1 VNFRDVMDR
10 TQRKRIDRGDSGL
23 LCESYYST
31 LYKTNP
37 PSLSYKVTW
46 FYIYL
51 LRYSFNKVNSRRK
64 PERPID
70 SAVGEYFDALVRH
83 DGTGVLAVD
92 GKVVVKKYADDRG
105 KLWVNAA

>member
-1 VNFRDVMDR
+1 M
-10 TQRKRIDRGDSGL
+10 
-23 LCESYYST
+23 
-31 LYKTNP
+31 
-37 PSLSYKVTW
+37 
-46 FYIYL
+46 
-51 LRYSFNKVNSRRK
+51 NSRRK

-105 KLWVNAA
+105 KLWVNTA